1 MYKRRSYIKLG
12 LPGQYPYYY
21 TMNNMY
27 LTNRSQHNRIQIN
40 SETELHRDCFALYRQ
55 IDQRYNNID
64 GGSLMNLSTRKKTVQ
79 VQ

>member
-1 MYKRRSYIKLG
+1 
-12 LPGQYPYYY
+12 
-21 TMNNMY
+21 MY

>member
-1 MYKRRSYIKLG
+1 MLDVSPYSELELSPMELG
-12 LPGQYPYYY
+12 DE
-21 TMNNMY
+21 
-27 LTNRSQHNRIQIN
+27 HNRIQIN